1 MAVIETR
8 IDSRSELFKD
18 NTEYYDG
25 LLETWRDTMKAAI
38 AGGRKALVDR
48 HHKRGKV
55 LVRDRIDRI
64 VDRGTPFLELS
75 TLAAWGQYGNELP
88 SAGIVTGI
96 GIVAETPCMVIAND
110 ATVKGGSFFHETV
123 KKHIRA
129 QEIAEAQRLPCLYLV
144 DCGGAYLPEQDRVFP
159 DRDHFGNTFY
169 RQCNLSAA
177 GIPQISVVFGGCTAG
192 GAYIPALSDQVI
204 MVEGNAR
211 IHLGGPSIVKVAI
224 NEEVDGETLGGAE
237 MHTNISGVCDH
248 LAATE
253 EEALARLREIVAA
266 LNMSRLQGVQADD
279 TDIAPL
285 YPASELTG
293 VISHDRKMPYDVR
306 EVIARIV
313 DGSEMQEFKPEWGS
327 SLVCGWARIHGEPVG
342 ILGNNGA
349 LFSESS
355 LKGAQF
361 IQLCD
366 QRDIPLLFLHNI
378 SGFMVGTEAERGG
391 IAKNSAK
398 MVYAMSTARVPRL
411 SVIIGGSY
419 GAGNYGM
426 CGRGFRPDFLF
437 AWPSAEVATMSADIA
452 SNVMLELRRSK
463 EKDGDAPQAEL
474 DSLEKAVRDQ
484 YQEQSDPYYATS
496 RLWDDGLIAPDQTRD
511 ILGLCLTV
519 IRTTPKIDKYTPVYR
534 M

>member
-1 MAVIETR
+1 MAQLESQ
-8 IDSRSELFKD
+8 IDPRSEMFAE
-18 NTEYYDG
+18 NSQGYES
-25 LLETWRDTMKAAI
+25 LLETWSDRMEEAT
-38 AGGRKALVDR
+38 AGGRQSLVDR
-48 HHKRGKV
+48 HHARGKI
-55 LVRDRIDRI
+55 LVRDRIDHLI
-64 VDRGTPFLELS
+64 DPSTAFLEFS
-75 TLAAWGQYGNELP
+75 PLAAWGQYKNELP

-96 GIVAETPCMVIAND
+96 GIVSGAPCVVIAND

-129 QEIAEAQRLPCLYLV
+129 QEIAEAQRLPVLYLV

-169 RQCNLSAA
+169 RQCQLSAA
-177 GIPQISVVFGGCTAG
+177 GLPQISVVFGGCTAG

-204 MVEGNAR
+204 MVQENAR

-237 MHTNISGVCDH
+237 MHTTISGVCDH
-248 LAATE
+248 LAADE
-253 EEALARLREIVAA
+253 VEALARLREIVAE
-266 LNMSRLQGVQADD
+266 LNLERIDVSPKISCPDPVFSSEEIIGV
-279 TDIAPL
+279 
-285 YPASELTG
+285 
-293 VISHDRKMPYDVR
+293 VSHDRKIPYDVR
-306 EVIARIV
+306 EIIARLV
-313 DGSEMQEFKPEWGS
+313 DGSAFQDFKPDWGA
-327 SLVCGWARIHGEPVG
+327 SLVCGFAKIHGQPVG

-378 SGFMVGTEAERGG
+378 TGFMVGTEAERGG

-411 SVIIGGSY
+411 SVVVGGSY

-463 EKDGDAPQAEL
+463 SGDEVVPQAEL
-474 DSLEKAVRDQ
+474 DAIEKGVRDQ
-484 YQEQSDPYYATS
+484 YGEQSDPYYATS
-496 RLWDDGLIAPDQTRD
+496 RLWDDGIIAPDQTRD
-511 ILGLCLTV
+511 ILGLCLTIV
-519 IRTTPKIDKYTPVYR
+519 RSTPKIDKFTPVYR